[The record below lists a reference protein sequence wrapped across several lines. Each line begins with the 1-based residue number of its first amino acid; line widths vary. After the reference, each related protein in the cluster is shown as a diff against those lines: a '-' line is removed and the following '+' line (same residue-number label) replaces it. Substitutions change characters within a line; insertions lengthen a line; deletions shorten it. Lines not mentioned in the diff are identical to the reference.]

1 MVGVLQAISISPDN
15 SMLAIGGMRGAVR
28 LYRFVSIK
36 EEQITSS
43 NGTTKG
49 SRRDSSGVKKEVKEE
64 VIVLD

>member
-1 MVGVLQAISISPDN
+1 
-15 SMLAIGGMRGAVR
+15 MLAIGGMRGAVR

-49 SRRDSSGVKKEVKEE
+49 ARRDSSGVKKVKQEVKEE